1 MADAPREP
9 EKSPPAGGSPPAEP
23 PPPRRRW
30 WQWRQW
36 QRPSRWKVFILA
48 AVLSPIVILS
58 LYIAIAL
65 SWSYSRGERSG
76 VLQKFSRKGWVCK
89 TWEGELAQFV
99 IPGVAPTIWEFT
111 VRDDSVASK
120 VNAVIGRRVVLHY
133 EEHRGI
139 PTTCFGMTPYFV
151 DSVRVL
157 E

>member
-1 MADAPREP
+1 MADEPREP
-9 EKSPPAGGSPPAEP
+9 EKSPPAAGPPPAEP

-36 QRPSRWKVFILA
+36 RRPSRWKVFLLA
-48 AVLSPIVILS
+48 AILSPIVILS
-58 LYIAIAL
+58 LYVAIAL
-65 SWSYSRGERSG
+65 SWSYSKGERSG
-76 VLQKFSRKGWVCK
+76 MLQKFSRKGWVCK
-89 TWEGELAQFV
+89 TWEGELAQFG

-111 VRDDSVASK
+111 VRDDSVARE

-139 PTTCFGMTPYFV
+139 PTTCFGMTSYFV